1 MSSHSRISVNAI
13 GVGMHHPA
21 SFRVRRPRGSGD
33 FLFLHFLTTY
43 RLRLD
48 SRADVREAGDCIIY
62 SPNTRQEYGGDGVI
76 NFGNDWVHMSGEAVR
91 PLLRELNLPVNTLL
105 TPRATAFIPLL
116 LREIRLEMENLNL
129 YWEMSVDLKA
139 RSFLVELSRMVNG
152 ERIDRLAPRNEE
164 LHERLNRLR
173 LVMQDRCAEK
183 WTLDRMAR
191 QVHMNRSSFANVYRQ
206 LFNSSPINDLI
217 ETRLNLAKRYL
228 IDTDK
233 NITEV
238 AYISGFRD
246 VYYFCRQFK
255 KKTGVSLGNFRRRG
269 GEIVNH

>member
-1 MSSHSRISVNAI
+1 MLSHSRISVNAI

-76 NFGNDWVHMSGEAVR
+76 NFGNDWMHMSGEAVR
-91 PLLRELNLPVNTLL
+91 PLLRELNLPLNTLL

-129 YWEMSVDLKA
+129 YWEMAVDLKA

-233 NITEV
+233 SITEV

-255 KKTGVSLGNFRRRG
+255 KKTGVSPGNFRRG
-269 GEIVNH
+269 GESAEK